1 MRLPSLLAIA
11 LLLAAPTLTHADTI
25 LVGSDLFL
33 LAGSGLCPSSSN
45 CEEVAQQVTF
55 FTPVVIDQIRVGISG
70 PNLPGSSNGNFNV
83 ILGDVLGTGTPIG
96 AGNLVFNPNGPLVP
110 GIFTFSGLNIPLGAG
125 TYYLQLSGGN
135 VQWNFAEPLITT
147 AGTIGP
153 TWLCDP
159 TISCAAD
166 HWQSVEGVHAFDIF
180 GTANATV
187 PESSTFALLATGI
200 LALAGATRR
209 RLYSPSVEANTK
221 CKICIAENAIRLA

>member
-11 LLLAAPTLTHADTI
+11 ILLAAPNFTHADTI

-33 LAGSGLCPSSSN
+33 LAGSGLCPGSSD
-45 CEEVAQQVTF
+45 CQQVAQQVTF
-55 FTPVVIDQIRVGISG
+55 FTPVVIDQIRVGLSG
-70 PNLPGSSNGNFNV
+70 PNLPGSSDGSFHV
-83 ILGDVLGTGTPIG
+83 VLGDVLGTGTQIG

-135 VQWNFAEPLITT
+135 LQWDFAQPLITT

-159 TISCAAD
+159 TIGCAANQ
-166 HWQSVEGVHAFDIF
+166 WQSVEGIHAFDIS
-180 GTANATV
+180 GTATASTI
-187 PESSTFALLATGI
+187 PEPSTFTLLGTGI
-200 LALAGATRR
+200 LGLAGAAHRR
-209 RLYSPSVEANTK
+209 TIVEA
-221 CKICIAENAIRLA
+221 